1 MKKNAVGT
9 SKRKERV
16 GAANNRFWIIDR
28 GLQRAI
34 SDKSRNFITT
44 FESRISLSLPL
55 MLFGL
60 PKFIDQFAFPLSL
73 SRSVVE
79 SRISISSSAKKSTEM
94 ASIDNDKDPS
104 AEEE

>member
-34 SDKSRNFITT
+34 SDKSRNFTTT

-60 PKFIDQFAFPLSL
+60 PKFIDQ
-73 SRSVVE
+73 SRFLCL
-79 SRISISSSAKKSTEM
+79 
-94 ASIDNDKDPS
+94 
-104 AEEE
+104 